1 MKKLLLICATAL
13 FGFGQAHAQLDADDY
28 GFLNH
33 VSFGVSA
40 GTTGI
45 GFQLAAPLSANFAL
59 RAEYSFMPKFSYKQ
73 NVNVGSDPAFLT
85 NNVDLEGKLDM
96 GDFSVLFDWYPSKK
110 STFHFTAGA
119 YFGKEK
125 VVSVKNKEP
134 FVKQDKWGTA
144 GLELGSGTD
153 TYTLVSNKENG
164 DVEADLKVNSFK
176 PYLGI
181 GFGRAV
187 PKKRIGVQFDLGVQ
201 FWGKPEV
208 WSNINAWD
216 DAAGDWVTANQK
228 IDKDKITNPDK
239 DYQDAKDAI
248 KTIEKFGVYPV
259 MTFRIVGRLF

>member
-1 MKKLLLICATAL
+1 MTKLLLICATAL

-134 FVKQDKWGTA
+134 FVKPGNWGTA
-144 GLELGSGTD
+144 GLELGTASD
-153 TYTLVSNKENG
+153 TYTLVSDKATG

-187 PKKRIGVQFDLGVQ
+187 PKKRIGLQFDLGVQ

-208 WSNINAWD
+208 WSNINAWN
-216 DAAGDWVTANQK
+216 DAEGDWVTANQK

-239 DYQDAKDAI
+239 DYQDVKDAV
-248 KTIEKFGVYPV
+248 KTIEKIGVYPV
-259 MTFRIVGRLF
+259 MTFRIIGRLF